1 MPKSRA
7 APFND
12 YFLRQLECYM
22 VTDAILI
29 LAKQKGNAF
38 KEFNEMFC
46 ESAFLH
52 QDGDMN

>member
-52 QDGDMN
+52 QDGDMK